1 MSQYSVYLSETP
13 ITFYVTANTKI
24 LIQAQ
29 GDNVCYRYG
38 SEQDPID
45 GFILLA
51 NAHPV
56 TLRLPL
62 TVWAY
67 GLEARVIIM
76 EGMDA

>member
-1 MSQYSVYLSETP
+1 MLLSEKPETIP
-13 ITFYVTANTKI
+13 VTANTKI

-29 GDNVCYRYG
+29 GGNVCYRYG
-38 SEQDPID
+38 LEQQPID
-45 GFILLA
+45 GFCLIE
-51 NAHPV
+51 NAPPV

-67 GLEARVIIM
+67 GLEARVVIM